1 MIVLMGEI
9 LKCNCGDLNILAI
22 FLLNEDE
29 KAICSLIVFMN
40 QY

>member
-9 LKCNCGDLNILAI
+9 LKYNCGDMNILAI

-29 KAICSLIVFMN
+29 KAICNLIIL
-40 QY
+40 

>member
-22 FLLNEDE
+22 FLYARHE
-29 KAICSLIVFMN
+29 
-40 QY
+40 Y